1 MAAAGVGVDVAA
13 EAERRASS
21 WARTV
26 SVSMPD
32 SSFLMK
38 AKSHSIKIWGSFPRR
53 VSRRLDVSSSGETCS
68 VIRDMTYSAFELM
81 LPSYPSRCL
90 HMIIFALSDMIKAC
104 LSVCICVGVGVLKK
118 KKKRIIMGIILCF
131 YKF

>member
-1 MAAAGVGVDVAA
+1 MAAAGMGVDVAA

-90 HMIIFALSDMIKAC
+90 HMIIFALSDMIKVC
-104 LSVCICVGVGVLKK
+104 LSLYVCVSVCVLKK
-118 KKKRIIMGIILCF
+118 KKEKNNNGYYFVFL
-131 YKF
+131 